1 MKQISLKES
10 FFIFLIVLFFSFFF
24 VTKGNAQCSITTTRN
39 TTGLVCGTSPISG
52 CGGILYIGDGTNA
65 MTLTMTSNLDLSCL
79 GPMRFIIRNGAVV
92 DFSSGNYDLQL
103 AEGSSIEIEQGGQL
117 GAASNCSASDLI
129 KIGTVKVASCNG
141 EGGGVLTNF
150 PGLVAN
156 GGYSSIS
163 VATPAPVC
171 NSGSFEIAATANPSS
186 GATYK
191 WYTTP
196 SGGSPVYTGN
206 PYITDVI
213 STTTTYYVEAV
224 YSGYTTV
231 RKAVTAT
238 VNPNLPASV
247 SISASANSV
256 CSGVSVTFTATPING
271 GAAPSYQWKLNGGN
285 IGSNSATY
293 TNAALVNGDIVACV
307 MTSNATPCLTGSP
320 ATSNSITTTVLAP
333 PSAPVV
339 GTITHPSCT
348 TSKGSLVLTGL
359 PSVPWVLYQNKTTG
373 GQVTYSG
380 NGTESSF
387 KVTGLES
394 GTYYFNVSNGT
405 CLSPQL
411 ANVVINP
418 SPATKTW
425 NGTAWSPDPSVA
437 PTIENKV
444 VFNGNYSSSSNL
456 DACSCDVG
464 NAVVTFNSG
473 HALKVVNNVNVAGNG
488 TLTFENNASLVQVND
503 AAVNSGNINYNR
515 NTTSILN
522 TDYVYWSSP
531 VAGFTLGG
539 IQTGTLYYSFNA
551 TGNSWVRG
559 SASTMMTAGK
569 GYIVRGAG
577 TGFTTGVPF
586 VKTVTFTGQP
596 NNGVF
601 TAAIGGANTFNL
613 IGNPYP
619 SAIDADAFLTANAE
633 VLDGSL
639 YFWTHNT
646 AIQLASNI
654 TNGTAG
660 SGTYAYTSDD
670 YAIYNLTGGTVTVS
684 GTPIPTGKIAA
695 GQGFMA
701 TGFAAGNAVF
711 NNSMRLG
718 AGGAALDNSQFFK
731 QTPASKTSGSVEKSR
746 IWLNLTN
753 AQGAFKQ
760 MLVGYITGATNDY
773 DRVYDGV
780 SNNGNRYIDFYSV
793 NEDKN
798 LTIQGRALPFEAA
811 DEVPLGYSST
821 IAGEFTISIA
831 NADGLLKDQ
840 NVFLEDKVFG
850 AIHNL
855 RLGSYTFTTDK
866 GTFKDRFLLVYRN
879 KNEVIEEEVIPAVGT
894 EVLVSVKNRVITI
907 YSPAKL
913 LDKVVVH
920 DVSGKKI
927 YQKEKVNLNDLE
939 ILHLQSI
946 HEVLIVTA
954 ILEDKT
960 TVAKKIMF

>member
-1 MKQISLKES
+1 MKILLPT
-10 FFIFLIVLFFSFFF
+10 FNLYIVLFFSLLFSLN
-24 VTKGNAQCSITTTRN
+24 GNAQCSITTTRN
-39 TTGLVCGTSPISG
+39 TTGLVCGTSPISS

-141 EGGGVLTNF
+141 EGGGVLANF

-231 RKAVTAT
+231 RKAVTAA

-339 GTITHPSCT
+339 GTITHPSCS

-373 GQVTYSG
+373 GQETYNG

-387 KVTGLES
+387 EVTGLES
-394 GTYYFNVSNGT
+394 GIYYFNVSNGT

-473 HALKVVNNVNVAGNG
+473 HALKVVNDVNVAGNG
-488 TLTFENNASLVQVND
+488 TLTFENNASLVQVNN
-503 AAVNSGNINYNR
+503 AAVNSGNINYKR

-551 TGNSWVRG
+551 TGNSWVGG
-559 SASTMMTAGK
+559 SASTVMTAGK

-633 VLDGSL
+633 VLGGSL

-670 YAIYNLTGGTVTVS
+670 YATYNLTGGTVTVS

-718 AGGAALDNSQFFK
+718 SGGAVLDNTQFFK
-731 QTPASKTSGSVEKSR
+731 QTRTSKTTTKVEKNR

-780 SNNGNRYIDFYSV
+780 SNNGNKYIDFYSV

-821 IAGEFTISIA
+821 IAGEFTISIDK
-831 NADGLLKDQ
+831 ADGLLKNQ

-866 GTFKDRFLLVYRN
+866 GTFKERFVLVYRN
-879 KNEVIEEEVIPAVGT
+879 KNEVIEEEVIPGVGT
-894 EVLVSVKNRVITI
+894 EVLVSVKNRGITI
-907 YSPAKL
+907 YSPVKL
-913 LDKVVVH
+913 IDKVIVY
-920 DVSGKKI
+920 DASGKKI
-927 YQKEKVNLNDLE
+927 YQKEKVNLNELE

-946 HEVLIVTA
+946 HQVLIVTVF
-954 ILEDKT
+954 LEDKT